1 MKNKEQIMKKMLV
14 FILLCMTLTA
24 CSSKDEKLSMEQ
36 LEQEQIPKVDLEKA
50 LEDIIQPVSIQ
61 EFLVLYD
68 RYLEKSI
75 NSHMMAIN
83 GQMDF
88 ERYKYNNSISIKK
101 ISTLL
106 SFLSK
111 DSIENYSNE
120 FMLEATHLVNSG
132 VILFTD
138 INLLQEYNDQK
149 IKEFTNKIKGN
160 RNELLILSKKYDAG
174 ISEDSNIDV
183 QLIFNNNGF

>member
-1 MKNKEQIMKKMLV
+1 MKKMLV

-50 LEDIIQPVSIQ
+50 LEDIMQPVSIQ

-160 RNELLILSKKYDAG
+160 HNQLLILSKKYDAG

>member
-1 MKNKEQIMKKMLV
+1 MKKMLV

-50 LEDIIQPVSIQ
+50 LEDIMQPVSIQ

-111 DSIENYSNE
+111 DSIE
-120 FMLEATHLVNSG
+120 
-132 VILFTD
+132 
-138 INLLQEYNDQK
+138 
-149 IKEFTNKIKGN
+149 
-160 RNELLILSKKYDAG
+160 
-174 ISEDSNIDV
+174 
-183 QLIFNNNGF
+183 